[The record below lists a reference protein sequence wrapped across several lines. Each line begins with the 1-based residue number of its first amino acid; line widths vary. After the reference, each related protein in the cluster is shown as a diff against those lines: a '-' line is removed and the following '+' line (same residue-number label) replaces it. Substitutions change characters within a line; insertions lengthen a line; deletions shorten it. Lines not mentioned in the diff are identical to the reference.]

1 MVINWQQLE
10 KDLSPIKNY
19 KDLCKRFNGSLSYPF
34 ICNTFDFSIPAMI
47 DYTHRLLGGDS
58 RGRYKEYEAKITQG
72 LNKVAQAGC
81 ESVFD
86 LIWQIDSREKLEIY
100 VDRVGIPASEI
111 IHVLKYLVYWFI
123 PSEKYLSGLVRNDP
137 ASSEAIRVM
146 AEHGI
151 RTNLQLLQHGI
162 SEEGRRSLAEITGLH
177 LEVIMRLVNRADFS
191 RMPWA
196 SKATISNIIGA
207 GYTSMAQL
215 ANADPEQLYADFF
228 QHGKDIGKNLRLGNE
243 IENSYRIA
251 KIIPVLVQDE
261 T

>member
-1 MVINWQQLE
+1 MAINWQQLE

-19 KDLCKRFNGSLSYPF
+19 KDLCKRFNGSFSYPC
-34 ICNTFDFSIPAMI
+34 IRNTFDFSIPALI

-58 RGRYKEYEAKITQG
+58 RRRYKEYEAKITQG
-72 LNKVAQAGC
+72 LTKLTQASC

-86 LIWQIDSREKLEIY
+86 LTRQTDSREKFELY

-111 IHVLKYLVYWFI
+111 IQVLKYLLYWFI
-123 PSEKYLSGLVRNDP
+123 PGEKYLSGLVRNDP
-137 ASSEAIRVM
+137 ASSEAIKVM

-151 RTNLQLLQHGI
+151 RTNLQLLQRGI
-162 SEEGRRSLAEITGLH
+162 SDEGRKFLADITGLP
-177 LEVIMRLVNRADFS
+177 LVVVMGLVNRADFS

-215 ANADPEQLYADFF
+215 ANADPEQLSADFF
-228 QHGKDIGKNLRLGNE
+228 QHGKDIEKNLKFGNE

-251 KIIPVLVQDE
+251 KIIPVLVQAE